1 MDIVEPKD
9 PENIYKT
16 HLENPRF
23 SSVSNVDSAKQNL
36 AASFVNGLVNCAF
49 GKDNTMTKDGNKW
62 IYRHKATGVGRGV
75 GQWLLGV
82 VTVPHPSAG
91 MMSATASLGLILLWD
106 VDAGLTEIDKFLY
119 ATDDNIKVCT
129 PTAAGRGR
137 GGGVCY
143 PGSPCRLEH
152 CWAAA

>member
-1 MDIVEPKD
+1 MEPKD

-62 IYRHKATGVGRGV
+62 IYRHKTTGVGRVGGV
-75 GQWLLGV
+75 AGGRGHSPSLCCCRYDECYGIPGAHSV
-82 VTVPHPSAG
+82 V
-91 MMSATASLGLILLWD
+91 
-106 VDAGLTEIDKFLY
+106 
-119 ATDDNIKVCT
+119 
-129 PTAAGRGR
+129 GRGR
-137 GGGVCY
+137 R
-143 PGSPCRLEH
+143 PH
-152 CWAAA
+152 